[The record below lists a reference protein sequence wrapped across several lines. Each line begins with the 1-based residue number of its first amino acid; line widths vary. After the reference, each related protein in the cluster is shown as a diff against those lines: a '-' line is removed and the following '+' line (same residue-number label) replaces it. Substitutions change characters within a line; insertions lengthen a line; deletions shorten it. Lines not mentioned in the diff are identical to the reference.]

1 MNLALKYRP
10 KTWEDVTEQDI
21 TVSMLKAMCNSKEL
35 ANRNFLLIGAH
46 GCGKTTL
53 SRIIASTLNEG
64 QGEPIEIDAASHS
77 GVDSMREI
85 VQQAQLYPIGCKYKV
100 FIIDECHS
108 LSSAAWQSA
117 LKCLEEGPA
126 KSIFCLCTTNPEKI
140 PATILS
146 RVQTFQISKISLQGI
161 INRLKYV
168 LDSEI
173 AEGRKLTYTEDAISF
188 LAKLANGGM
197 RDALT
202 LLDKALTYS
211 SDISLENLEKSLNL
225 PNYDDYFTLLG
236 AYAKHDNAAISTL
249 IDSVYNSGVNFIKWF
264 EGFHG
269 FVMNV
274 VKYIFMQD
282 MNATTIPSYY
292 VSKIEK
298 YSVAHA
304 AICLKLSNKLLSL
317 IQELKS
323 TQYLQ
328 EVALTYLCSIPK
340 KEVRK

>member
-10 KTWEDVTEQDI
+10 KTWEDVVEQDI
-21 TVSMLKAMCNSKEL
+21 TVSMLKAMCEL
-35 ANRNFLLIGAH
+35 DELPNRNFLLIGAH

-53 SRIIASTLNEG
+53 GRVIASTLNEG

-100 FIIDECHS
+100 FILDEVHAF
-108 LSSAAWQSA
+108 SSAAWQSA
-117 LKCLEEGPA
+117 LKCLEESPA
-126 KSIFCLCTTNPEKI
+126 KSVFCLCTTNPEKI

-146 RVQTFQISKISLQGI
+146 RVQTFQISKISLAGI
-161 INRLKYV
+161 SNRVKYI

-173 AEGRKLTYTEDAISF
+173 SEGRKITYTPDAVNF

-211 SDISLENLEKSLNL
+211 PEITLENLEKSLNL
-225 PNYDDYFTLLG
+225 PNYNDYFQLLS
-236 AYAKHDNAAISTL
+236 YYSRHDNSEIAAL
-249 IDSVYNSGVNFIKWF
+249 IDRVYNSGVNFIKWF

-274 VKYIFMQD
+274 VKYIFLKD
-282 MNATTIPSYY
+282 INVTTIPAHY
-292 VSKIEK
+292 VSKIER
-298 YSVAHA
+298 YSTAHA
-304 AICLKLSNKLLSL
+304 AVCLKLSTKLLTV
-317 IQELKS
+317 IQELKT

-328 EVALTYLCSIPK
+328 EVALTYLCAIPR
-340 KEVRK
+340 KEVT